1 MSILPVNRM
10 HPLTLKVAQPHKGF
24 DIEEAHKIVAVVEQ
38 KQGWASEQNPR
49 YTVLEN
55 GELARNRRPK
65 RVQPRQE
72 ALAVEQA
79 SGEKS
84 AQRIAQERGY
94 AIIKNAMSWTELHQ
108 KLTEKGLRFEQKGSG
123 AIIFVGD
130 IAVKASSVDRNFSMK
145 NCACTDCP

>member
-1 MSILPVNRM
+1 MVNW
-10 HPLTLKVAQPHKGF
+10 PATGAK
-24 DIEEAHKIVAVVEQ
+24 
-38 KQGWASEQNPR
+38 
-49 YTVLEN
+49 
-55 GELARNRRPK
+55 ARSA
-65 RVQPRQE
+65 RQE
-72 ALAVEQA
+72 ALVMEQA

-94 AIIKNAMSWTELHQ
+94 DIIKNAMSWAELHQ

-145 NCACTDCP
+145 NCAKTGGFYTPPKAHRHVKKYSRNL